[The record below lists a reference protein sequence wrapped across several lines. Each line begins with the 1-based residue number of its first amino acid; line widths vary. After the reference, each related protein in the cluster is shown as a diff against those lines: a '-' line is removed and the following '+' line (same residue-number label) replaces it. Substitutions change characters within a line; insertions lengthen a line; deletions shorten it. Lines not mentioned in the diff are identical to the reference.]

1 MPTKLSTFTRTTQ
14 TKYFLDEGPRKVY
27 GQMQTTISGV
37 QFQEMV
43 EELQRYKTLAETNS
57 SNYKILITS
66 TYRFQPTKQ
75 DIKKEIT
82 RKRQI

>member
-1 MPTKLSTFTRTTQ
+1 
-14 TKYFLDEGPRKVY
+14 
-27 GQMQTTISGV
+27 MQTTISGV

-57 SNYKILITS
+57 SNYKILIAS

-75 DIKKEIT
+75 DIKKKIT